1 MSDLFKHY
9 PDKTIIIY
17 KDNAVIFTSDYKGVR
32 PMMEYMKAYG
42 PSQEPLTVVDRIM
55 GRGAVMLAALIN
67 AKTIKTPI
75 ISETALELAKVH
87 GLTVEADKVVPYI
100 INREG
105 NGRCPIE
112 TSVLEI
118 EDVQEGYEAIKA
130 AIAKLMA
137 MNK

>member
-1 MSDLFKHY
+1 
-9 PDKTIIIY
+9 
-17 KDNAVIFTSDYKGVR
+17 
-32 PMMEYMKAYG
+32 
-42 PSQEPLTVVDRIM
+42 
-55 GRGAVMLAALIN
+55 MLSVLIN

-75 ISETALELAKVH
+75 ISETALSLAKVH

-112 TSVLEI
+112 TSVLDI

-137 MNK
+137 VSADH